1 MLEQN
6 IYKQKEVVREEEKK
20 KKEEVGEEVHCAYP
34 RRWTRNDSVN
44 IIMFKSLIFL

>member
-34 RRWTRNDSVN
+34 RR
-44 IIMFKSLIFL
+44 